1 MLDDLIFHVGVQNK
15 LQNTKDY
22 MKKVALIIQS
32 YHQKADSYV
41 EHSFRDC
48 EATFNLII
56 SLICQ
61 LSKLTTNPCC
71 SISDKE
77 ISLKLVIEAY

>member
-41 EHSFRDC
+41 EHSF
-48 EATFNLII
+48 
-56 SLICQ
+56 
-61 LSKLTTNPCC
+61 
-71 SISDKE
+71 
-77 ISLKLVIEAY
+77 